1 MFSIRLQPPSSFR
14 LVAAGCRLCR
24 KETSKRYGRYAE
36 WMQNLKRQLQTTV
49 GRCSI
54 LSDPENKGQQQ
65 RGVNFDTL
73 GAWNSR
79 LSLPIL
85 VEQSIKKGKLIPKI
99 PVEEVGSATL
109 IGRRKAN
116 EDRMVVRELT
126 ENLLYIGIFDGHG
139 SAFAADYAFQ
149 YLEHHL
155 TYWLT
160 QSKDLSKVLHKSFV
174 DVHNV
179 LSRHLAHY
187 FLGSEIFST
196 GTTATVCLIR
206 DSSELV
212 VAHVG
217 DSRAVL
223 CRKGG
228 AMRLSFDHDPDDPD
242 ETVRVTKHG
251 GRIIQNSQGISQVNG
266 RLGMTRSIGDTE
278 LKAFGVIAQP
288 HLKSLEI
295 KHGYDAFLM
304 LATDGL
310 SFVLS
315 DDEMVNIINSC
326 QTPSEAANLLA
337 DQALHFGSEDN
348 CSVIVVPF
356 GAWGKYIAAS
366 NSLQYRFG
374 RNLFSKRD

>member
-1 MFSIRLQPPSSFR
+1 MFIVRVQSASSQR
-14 LVAAGCRLCR
+14 LVAACKFCRNESAR
-24 KETSKRYGRYAE
+24 KGVLAPWADKGQTRH
-36 WMQNLKRQLQTTV
+36 LQTTIP
-49 GRCSI
+49 RSSI

-73 GAWNSR
+73 GSWNNR
-79 LSLPIL
+79 LALPIL

-99 PVEEVGSATL
+99 PLEEVGTASF

-116 EDRMVVRELT
+116 EDRMVIKELK

-139 SAFAADYAFQ
+139 SSFAADYVME
-149 YLEHHL
+149 YLEHHM
-155 TYWLT
+155 TYWLSQT
-160 QSKDLSKVLHKSFV
+160 KNLRTVLHKSFI
-174 DVHNV
+174 DVNNV
-179 LSRHLAHY
+179 MTRHLAHY
-187 FLGSEIFST
+187 FIGSEIFGT
-196 GTTATVCLIR
+196 GTTATVCLIH

-228 AMRLSFDHDPDDPD
+228 AVRLSIDHDPDDPD
-242 ETVRVTKHG
+242 ETERVTKHG
-251 GRIIQNSQGISQVNG
+251 GRIIQNSQGNSQVNG

-278 LKAFGVIAQP
+278 LKAYGVIAQP

-315 DDEMVNIINSC
+315 DDEMVNIISSC
-326 QTPSEAANLLA
+326 QTPTEAATLLA